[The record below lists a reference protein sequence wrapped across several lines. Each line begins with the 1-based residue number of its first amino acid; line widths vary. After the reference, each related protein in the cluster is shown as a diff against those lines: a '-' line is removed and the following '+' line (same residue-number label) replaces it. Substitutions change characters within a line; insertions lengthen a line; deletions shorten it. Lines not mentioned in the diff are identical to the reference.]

1 MNTQQAADC
10 NNSKLNQSIV
20 SENNRYSKYLDEEDV
35 EVQIVDRSQ
44 LRNLQNL
51 QLSENKFTGADPPDI
66 PRAEAN

>member
-44 LRNLQNL
+44 LRPV
-51 QLSENKFTGADPPDI
+51 D
-66 PRAEAN
+66 RAA